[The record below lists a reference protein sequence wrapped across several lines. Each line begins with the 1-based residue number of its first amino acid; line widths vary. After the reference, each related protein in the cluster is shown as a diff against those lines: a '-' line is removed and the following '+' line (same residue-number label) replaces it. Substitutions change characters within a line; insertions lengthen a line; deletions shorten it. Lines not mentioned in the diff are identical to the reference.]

1 MAELDARLDKE
12 DEEERGYS
20 ESKEKNEKW
29 SS

>member
-20 ESKEKNEKW
+20 ESKENEKW
-29 SS
+29 SP